1 MNNEI
6 RILLVDDDIDF
17 VQPVEFWLKSKG
29 YTVSIAPEGKSAIEL
44 IKKKKPSIV
53 FLDLRMPQMDG
64 IETLRNIRKFD
75 KELPVIIVTALY
87 TDEKKFAE
95 AKKLGISGFFPK
107 KDDFAELEN
116 MMETALRTHRR
127 MK

>member
-1 MNNEI
+1 MNKDI
-6 RILLVDDDIDF
+6 RILLVDDDPDF

-29 YTVSIAPEGKSAIEL
+29 YTVVVAPEGKSAIKS
-44 IKKKKPSIV
+44 IKKGRPNIV
-53 FLDLRMPQMDG
+53 FLDLVMPQMDG

-75 KELPVIIVTALY
+75 KELPVIIVTAAY
-87 TDEKKFAE
+87 ADEKKFIE

-107 KDDFAELEN
+107 KSDFAELEN
-116 MMETALRTHRR
+116 MIGAALRTHKD